1 MTDKNFVHG
10 CVQRSEQ
17 ELNPLG
23 VTWFHTL
30 QKNWYHTQGAY
41 GTVIVFYQL
50 VDTSKNKPETK
61 ASSTDLSRTLCFS
74 SVVHVVSATYSASTV
89 VRETNS

>member
-17 ELNPLG
+17 ELNPLS
-23 VTWFHTL
+23 VTLFHTL
-30 QKNWYHTQGAY
+30 QNWYHTQGTY
-41 GTVIVFYQL
+41 GTVIAIYLL

-61 ASSTDLSRTLCFS
+61 ASSTDLSRTLWFS

>member
-17 ELNPLG
+17 ESNPLG

-30 QKNWYHTQGAY
+30 QKTGIIH
-41 GTVIVFYQL
+41 
-50 VDTSKNKPETK
+50 
-61 ASSTDLSRTLCFS
+61 R
-74 SVVHVVSATYSASTV
+74 
-89 VRETNS
+89 VRMGP

>member
-17 ELNPLG
+17 ESNPLS

-30 QKNWYHTQGAY
+30 QNWYHTPGAY
-41 GTVIVFYQL
+41 GTVIAFYQL

>member
-10 CVQRSEQ
+10 SVQRSEQ
-17 ELNPLG
+17 ESNPITCDL
-23 VTWFHTL
+23 VSHTP
-30 QKNWYHTQGAY
+30 K
-41 GTVIVFYQL
+41 L
-50 VDTSKNKPETK
+50 VSYTGCVWDRNRHLPTGRYVKNKPETK

>member
-17 ELNPLG
+17 ELNPLS
-23 VTWFHTL
+23 VTLFHTL
-30 QKNWYHTQGAY
+30 QNWYHTQGVY
-41 GTVIVFYQL
+41 GTVIAFYQL

-61 ASSTDLSRTLCFS
+61 ASSTDLFRTLWFS